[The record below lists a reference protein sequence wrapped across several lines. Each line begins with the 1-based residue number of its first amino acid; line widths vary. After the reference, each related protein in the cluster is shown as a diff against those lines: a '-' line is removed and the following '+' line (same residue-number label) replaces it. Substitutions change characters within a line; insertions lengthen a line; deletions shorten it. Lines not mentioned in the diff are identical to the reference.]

1 MTMTPFVGLFG
12 LGRVPS
18 DHHCVNHGSANRT
31 TSMAKLH
38 HLQPGDDQQNARI
51 SKSKIIVTKQN
62 QGRGAGA
69 TERVYQ
75 QQFYRWHFQLFL
87 SHNLSFSFL
96 QFVHPS
102 NTYNGIFHSKVP
114 CIQGQSGKWAD
125 GRGGEEGGEELLEG
139 LLPGPHGQPSSG
151 DLDIADSYNYVFD
164 SIFAFLYALAGCDRY
179 DKF

>member
-1 MTMTPFVGLFG
+1 MLVCLAGIALATFFAVQVLLSMHIMSSLKNSLMTMTPVVGLFG

-38 HLQPGDDQQNARI
+38 HLQPGDDQQKARI

-75 QQFYRWHFQLFL
+75 QQFYR
-87 SHNLSFSFL
+87 
-96 QFVHPS
+96 
-102 NTYNGIFHSKVP
+102 
-114 CIQGQSGKWAD
+114 
-125 GRGGEEGGEELLEG
+125 
-139 LLPGPHGQPSSG
+139 
-151 DLDIADSYNYVFD
+151 
-164 SIFAFLYALAGCDRY
+164 
-179 DKF
+179 

>member
-1 MTMTPFVGLFG
+1 MLVCLAGIALATFFAVQVLLSMHNMSSLKNSLMTMTITPGVGLFG

-38 HLQPGDDQQNARI
+38 HLQPGDDQQKARI

-75 QQFYRWHFQLFL
+75 QQFYR
-87 SHNLSFSFL
+87 
-96 QFVHPS
+96 
-102 NTYNGIFHSKVP
+102 
-114 CIQGQSGKWAD
+114 
-125 GRGGEEGGEELLEG
+125 
-139 LLPGPHGQPSSG
+139 
-151 DLDIADSYNYVFD
+151 
-164 SIFAFLYALAGCDRY
+164 
-179 DKF
+179 

>member
-1 MTMTPFVGLFG
+1 MTMTITPGVGLLG

-38 HLQPGDDQQNARI
+38 HLQPGTDQQNARI

-75 QQFYRWHFQLFL
+75 QQFYR
-87 SHNLSFSFL
+87 
-96 QFVHPS
+96 
-102 NTYNGIFHSKVP
+102 
-114 CIQGQSGKWAD
+114 
-125 GRGGEEGGEELLEG
+125 
-139 LLPGPHGQPSSG
+139 
-151 DLDIADSYNYVFD
+151 
-164 SIFAFLYALAGCDRY
+164 
-179 DKF
+179 

>member
-1 MTMTPFVGLFG
+1 MLVCLAGIALATFFAVQVLLSMHIMSSLKKKNSLMTMTITPGVGLLG

-38 HLQPGDDQQNARI
+38 HLQPGTDQQNARI

-75 QQFYRWHFQLFL
+75 QQFYR
-87 SHNLSFSFL
+87 
-96 QFVHPS
+96 
-102 NTYNGIFHSKVP
+102 
-114 CIQGQSGKWAD
+114 
-125 GRGGEEGGEELLEG
+125 
-139 LLPGPHGQPSSG
+139 
-151 DLDIADSYNYVFD
+151 
-164 SIFAFLYALAGCDRY
+164 
-179 DKF
+179 

>member
-1 MTMTPFVGLFG
+1 MLVCLAGIALATFFAVQVLLSMHIMSSLKNSLMTMTPGVGLLG

-38 HLQPGDDQQNARI
+38 HLQPGDDQLNARI

-75 QQFYRWHFQLFL
+75 QQFYR
-87 SHNLSFSFL
+87 
-96 QFVHPS
+96 
-102 NTYNGIFHSKVP
+102 
-114 CIQGQSGKWAD
+114 
-125 GRGGEEGGEELLEG
+125 
-139 LLPGPHGQPSSG
+139 
-151 DLDIADSYNYVFD
+151 
-164 SIFAFLYALAGCDRY
+164 
-179 DKF
+179 